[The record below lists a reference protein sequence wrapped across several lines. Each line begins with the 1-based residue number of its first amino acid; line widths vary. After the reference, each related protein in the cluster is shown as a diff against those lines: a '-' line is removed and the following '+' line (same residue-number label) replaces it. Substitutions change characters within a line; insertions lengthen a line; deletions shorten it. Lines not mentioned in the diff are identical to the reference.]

1 MDKKVKKKKK
11 SILNQHSALT
21 TFKIKEGKYYK
32 IGVEKTVFALL
43 QRAQQDL
50 KKKFRELFTDNLKK
64 IGISKNKFDG
74 ILENAFTNKVDF
86 NIEYTE
92 LNQEALT
99 KVANETLKYWEK
111 DILDRTGDKE
121 EIKKLINNTQNN
133 ALTKVANSQKQL
145 LLTPKDTDEIIGEIK
160 RYCKDQTVKSYLDFK
175 TINFTAV
182 ANFIK
187 TNSTMLKKD
196 IKQAAN
202 TVLEFNYINRKNLD
216 VEIVSNLLASVR
228 FTNDKKNNLT
238 WMDYQIPREILELL
252 LMPEVY
258 VPLEGLVVSE
268 LTGSYTFRM
277 YGFLKDH
284 LKRGKVELSKEEL
297 FNFFSLPKSYANK
310 TNLVKKFLKP
320 TLEEVEKVSG
330 IHVEYQFVPK
340 NRYKKIEF
348 YPVLKK
354 EVKAQEMKVMPK
366 ENLNQNIND
375 NLKISEEIKKSK
387 KNIYVSKAW
396 NKRTDNKINKLLRE
410 EGEEYT
416 VFILKT
422 LYRSLKD
429 DIKTTL
435 VQYINGI
442 IKNQPKNEI
451 IKETVKE
458 DIIIVE
464 AEIVEDKNNNAK
476 EKPKEDPLVKVLLN
490 WYDKMPQEEKEEIRK
505 EAINKYLEATGTK
518 KMTKIHQKIYNSTEK
533 KYIIEVM
540 KQIQGI

>member
-64 IGISKNKFDG
+64 IGISENKFDG

-366 ENLNQNIND
+366 ENLNQ
-375 NLKISEEIKKSK
+375 K
-387 KNIYVSKAW
+387 Y
-396 NKRTDNKINKLLRE
+396 KR
-410 EGEEYT
+410 
-416 VFILKT
+416 
-422 LYRSLKD
+422 
-429 DIKTTL
+429 
-435 VQYINGI
+435 
-442 IKNQPKNEI
+442 
-451 IKETVKE
+451 
-458 DIIIVE
+458 
-464 AEIVEDKNNNAK
+464 
-476 EKPKEDPLVKVLLN
+476 
-490 WYDKMPQEEKEEIRK
+490 
-505 EAINKYLEATGTK
+505 
-518 KMTKIHQKIYNSTEK
+518 
-533 KYIIEVM
+533 
-540 KQIQGI
+540 